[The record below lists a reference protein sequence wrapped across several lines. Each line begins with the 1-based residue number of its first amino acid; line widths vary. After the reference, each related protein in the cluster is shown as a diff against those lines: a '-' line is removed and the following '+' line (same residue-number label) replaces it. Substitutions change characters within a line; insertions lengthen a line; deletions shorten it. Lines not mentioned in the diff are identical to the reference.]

1 MRHIFEKLNQH
12 RILHSAVQEVK
23 AKRRSVELYDV
34 YGGGSPSLREV
45 RSSWFVRRAI
55 LYDQTVNMKT
65 VCGTVVCFIFLILHD
80 GNTGQV
86 SRGIPT
92 YRRMEGENIR
102 VECKFSYSGTKK
114 FFCKGKCEKE
124 NILIATTKNSAKNG
138 RYSIQ
143 YVEKGFL
150 SSDILYVSIAQL
162 KKSDMGPYM
171 CFSSKTW
178 LGDLSHEF
186 YIFVTEGSRTKTET
200 ATTTTTT
207 STTTTIPTT
216 ESSVFSSECAGVS
229 SVSPETSKQ
238 PERSPA
244 SSATAGMLPYVG
256 LFLAIM
262 IILFS
267 AALLI
272 FCKNKRASKHKGPL
286 ENENGDITQVN
297 QLYEEIREMDTLS
310 PLGVSS
316 AYTYPKYSQSHG
328 FENIDL
334 HSLST
339 PPQNK
344 AEDNSSTLHYSEVDF
359 SHIPATNSA
368 PSRNATDV
376 VYSTPVVHTS
386 LSNHT
391 KDSSSPLYSA
401 VKKLY

>member
-1 MRHIFEKLNQH
+1 
-12 RILHSAVQEVK
+12 
-23 AKRRSVELYDV
+23 
-34 YGGGSPSLREV
+34 
-45 RSSWFVRRAI
+45 
-55 LYDQTVNMKT
+55 
-65 VCGTVVCFIFLILHD
+65 
-80 GNTGQV
+80 
-86 SRGIPT
+86 
-92 YRRMEGENIR
+92 MEGESIR
-102 VECKFSYSGTKK
+102 VECKFSYSGTNKL
-114 FFCKGKCEKE
+114 FCKGKCEKQ
-124 NILIATTKNSAKNG
+124 NILIETTKNSAKNG

-143 YVEKGFL
+143 YVKNSFL

-162 KKSDMGPYM
+162 KKSDTGPYM
-171 CFSSKTW
+171 CHSTKTW
-178 LGDLSHEF
+178 DGNLSHEF
-186 YIFVTEGSRTKTET
+186 YILVTEGSTTKTEI
-200 ATTTTTT
+200 ATTSTT

-216 ESSVFSSECAGVS
+216 ESSVFSSESAGVS

-272 FCKNKRASKHKGPL
+272 FCKNKRASKHKGPPL

-297 QLYEEIREMDTLS
+297 QLYEEVREMDNL
-310 PLGVSS
+310 PPMGMSS
-316 AYTYPKYSQSHG
+316 VYTYPKYSQSHG
-328 FENIDL
+328 FENIDF

-344 AEDNSSTLHYSEVDF
+344 AEENSSTLHYSEVDF
-359 SHIPATNSA
+359 SHIPATNNA
-368 PSRNATDV
+368 PPHNATDV

-386 LSNHT
+386 PSNHT

-401 VKKLY
+401 VKKRY

>member
-23 AKRRSVELYDV
+23 EKRRSVELYDM

-45 RSSWFVRRAI
+45 R
-55 LYDQTVNMKT
+55 T
-65 VCGTVVCFIFLILHD
+65 LHN
-80 GNTGQV
+80 GNTSQV
-86 SRGIPT
+86 NRGIPT
-92 YRRMEGENIR
+92 YRGMEGESIR

-114 FFCKGKCEKE
+114 FFCKGKCEKQ
-124 NILIATTKNSAKNG
+124 NILIETTENVAKNG

-143 YVEKGFL
+143 YVKKDFL

-162 KKSDMGPYM
+162 KKSDTGPYM
-171 CFSSKTW
+171 CHLTKTW
-178 LGDLSHEF
+178 DGNLSNEF
-186 YIFVTEGSRTKTET
+186 YILVTEGSTTKTET
-200 ATTTTTT
+200 ATATTTTTTTST

-216 ESSVFSSECAGVS
+216 ESSVFSSESAGVS

-238 PERSPA
+238 LERSPA

-297 QLYEEIREMDTLS
+297 QLYEEIREMDNL
-310 PLGVSS
+310 PPMGMSS
-316 AYTYPKYSQSHG
+316 VYTYPKYSQSHG
-328 FENIDL
+328 FENIDF

-339 PPQNK
+339 PPQNTME
-344 AEDNSSTLHYSEVDF
+344 EDCAVLYCKTSVFY
-359 SHIPATNSA
+359 
-368 PSRNATDV
+368 V
-376 VYSTPVVHTS
+376 VMAQ
-386 LSNHT
+386 L
-391 KDSSSPLYSA
+391 
-401 VKKLY
+401 

>member
-1 MRHIFEKLNQH
+1 MKLWN
-12 RILHSAVQEVK
+12 L
-23 AKRRSVELYDV
+23 
-34 YGGGSPSLREV
+34 
-45 RSSWFVRRAI
+45 WFIMGLDPGLPER
-55 LYDQTVNMKT
+55 QTT
-65 VCGTVVCFIFLILHD
+65 ALHD

-86 SRGIPT
+86 KRGSPT
-92 YRRMEGENIR
+92 YRRREGENIR

-114 FFCKGKCEKE
+114 FFCKGKCEKR
-124 NILIATTKNSAKNG
+124 NILIETTKNTAKND

-143 YVEKGFL
+143 YVEKSVL
-150 SSDILYVSIAQL
+150 SSDILYVSIGQL
-162 KKSDMGPYM
+162 KKSDTGPYM
-171 CFSSKTW
+171 CLSKTW

-186 YIFVTEGSRTKTET
+186 YILVTEGSTTKTET
-200 ATTTTTT
+200 ATTTT
-207 STTTTIPTT
+207 STTKTTKAIPTT
-216 ESSVFSSECAGVS
+216 ETSVFSSESAGVS

-238 PERSPA
+238 PQRSPA
-244 SSATAGMLPYVG
+244 SSAAAGMLPYVG

-272 FCKNKRASKHKGPL
+272 FCKNKRASKDKGPL
-286 ENENGDITQVN
+286 ENENGDITPMN
-297 QLYEEIREMDTLS
+297 QLYEEVREMDTLP

-328 FENIDL
+328 FENIDF

-339 PPQNK
+339 PPQNT

-368 PSRNATDV
+368 PSRNATDAIYSTLV
-376 VYSTPVVHTS
+376 VYTS
-386 LSNHT
+386 PSSHT

-401 VKKLY
+401 V